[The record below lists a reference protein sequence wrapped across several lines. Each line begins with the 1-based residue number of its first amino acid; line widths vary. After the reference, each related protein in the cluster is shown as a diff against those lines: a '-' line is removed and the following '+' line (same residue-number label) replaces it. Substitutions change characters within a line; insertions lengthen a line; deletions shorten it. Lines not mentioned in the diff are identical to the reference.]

1 MTLDD
6 LDDMAALLGDPAVMT
21 YYPAPKSRAEAE
33 RWIRWNLA
41 NYAEH
46 GFGLWIVETHDDE
59 FVGDCGL
66 TLQTVN
72 GRLELEVGY
81 HVRAALHGKGLA
93 TEAASA
99 CLAFARDHTAART
112 LVAII
117 DPANTASRRVAEKIG
132 MHRMLDD
139 GADDD
144 DSDGEE
150 GDNQAPGAA
159 GASNEP
165 ARARRHVLGVRL
177 FRDPVEKAA
186 YDAVWDADPIGV
198 AEFRHAAEDEYDA
211 VAGVIASWVHA
222 DPAIGLAQLAD
233 RLDRHFAEHFGL
245 SDTSPDAR
253 AIAQATLA
261 AGAGSPNDPPVEG

>member
-6 LDDMAALLGDPAVMT
+6 LDDMAALLGDPAVIT

-33 RWIRWNLA
+33 RWIRWNQA

-46 GFGLWIVETHDDE
+46 GFGLWIVETHDGE

-66 TLQTVN
+66 TLQPVN

-81 HVRAALHGKGLA
+81 HVRAALHGQGLA

-99 CLAFARDHTAART
+99 CLAFALEHTEARE

-139 GADDD
+139 GAD
-144 DSDGEE
+144 
-150 GDNQAPGAA
+150 GDEMKP
-159 GASNEP
+159 
-165 ARARRHVLGVRL
+165 RHVLGVRL
-177 FRDPVEKAA
+177 IRDPVEKAA
-186 YDAVWDADPIGV
+186 FDAVWNADPIGV
-198 AEFRHAAEDEYDA
+198 AEFRHDAEDEYDA
-211 VAGVIASWVHA
+211 VAGLIASWVHA
-222 DPAIGLAQLAD
+222 DPTVSLAQLAD

-245 SDTSPDAR
+245 SDTSHDAR

-261 AGAGSPNDPPVEG
+261 ADADADAGAGSPNDPPVEG

>member
-46 GFGLWIVETHDDE
+46 GFGLWIVETHDGE

-81 HVRAALHGKGLA
+81 HVRAALHGRGLA

-165 ARARRHVLGVRL
+165 ARVRRHVLGVRL

-222 DPAIGLAQLAD
+222 DPAMGLAQLAD

-261 AGAGSPNDPPVEG
+261 AGAGSPIDPPVEG

>member
-33 RWIRWNLA
+33 RWIRWNQA

-46 GFGLWIVETHDDE
+46 GFGLWIVETHDGE

-66 TLQTVN
+66 TLQPVN

-81 HVRAALHGKGLA
+81 HVRAALHGQGLA

-99 CLAFARDHTAART
+99 CLAFALEHTEARE

-139 GADDD
+139 GAD
-144 DSDGEE
+144 
-150 GDNQAPGAA
+150 GDEMKP
-159 GASNEP
+159 
-165 ARARRHVLGVRL
+165 RHVLGVRL
-177 FRDPVEKAA
+177 IRDPVEKAA
-186 YDAVWDADPIGV
+186 FDAVWNADPIGV
-198 AEFRHAAEDEYDA
+198 AEFRHDAEDEYDA
-211 VAGVIASWVHA
+211 VAGLIASWVHA
-222 DPAIGLAQLAD
+222 DPTVSLAQLAD

-245 SDTSPDAR
+245 SDTSHDAR

-261 AGAGSPNDPPVEG
+261 ADADAGAGSPNDPPVEG